1 MGIISKINNI
11 SAFFVKGCKRLQ
23 KTTNHSSPI
32 NHGRTSSL
40 PPKITESPK
49 ISIAKNLKNLFNH
62 AKYNVQ
68 RLFLQSICNFT
79 GNACTPY
86 LKNYISK
93 NFDNIKKQLL
103 KLDLDK
109 ETLKKIENSASS
121 QEIANI
127 IKSIK
132 YKETMKLSDVLN
144 LTLLDSAM
152 PEHEKLRLIKAAENQ
167 YNTKMLN
174 LEKALSCPSVDP
186 KVIEI
191 EEILK
196 KQYGMEFV
204 SLKDDY
210 EHAQK
215 LLKACKLMKENR
227 HPLPK
232 NYIISNMLSGTG
244 QCLQTESTVLHLCTD
259 LDKILNPKTKKT
271 ANVLSTEDDIQTIIH
286 EFGHNLQP
294 EIIRLIKIPQRF
306 KSVPKTI
313 SKYADMGS
321 NAELWAELFAKIQLH
336 PESVT
341 KQQKE
346 LFEYL
351 KNFNVNLPDC
361 INLSI

>member
-1 MGIISKINNI
+1 MY
-11 SAFFVKGCKRLQ
+11 
-23 KTTNHSSPI
+23 T
-32 NHGRTSSL
+32 
-40 PPKITESPK
+40 
-49 ISIAKNLKNLFNH
+49 
-62 AKYNVQ
+62 
-68 RLFLQSICNFT
+68 
-79 GNACTPY
+79 

-244 QCLQTESTVLHLCTD
+244 QCLQTE
-259 LDKILNPKTKKT
+259 
-271 ANVLSTEDDIQTIIH
+271 
-286 EFGHNLQP
+286 
-294 EIIRLIKIPQRF
+294 
-306 KSVPKTI
+306 
-313 SKYADMGS
+313 
-321 NAELWAELFAKIQLH
+321 
-336 PESVT
+336 
-341 KQQKE
+341 
-346 LFEYL
+346 
-351 KNFNVNLPDC
+351 
-361 INLSI
+361 